1 MPTSRGRKKSPKGSR
16 TTPNTSRDSRS
27 GSQHWSRIQKFWAVG
42 VAALGVAAS
51 IVAFWP
57 RVSIDVQQP
66 FDDSNPLSSPVEV
79 TNGFPALE
87 NVNLALG
94 LCSLQIT
101 EKFILRGRNSDCS
114 GGTGVFLQ
122 PPTMTDHSLSI
133 DDKWEVFFGDF
144 LDPNGWRQASGFN
157 GGDVT
162 FKLTFTPWPL
172 SIVYRGALIT
182 REYRWIAVKVGEKWR
197 WVPKT
202 IDKDYQGPRRAFSER
217 FKVRK

>member
-1 MPTSRGRKKSPKGSR
+1 M
-16 TTPNTSRDSRS
+16 
-27 GSQHWSRIQKFWAVG
+27 
-42 VAALGVAAS
+42 
-51 IVAFWP
+51 AFWP

-66 FDDSNPLSSPVEV
+66 FDESNPWSSPVQV

-101 EKFILRGRNSDCS
+101 EKFALKGSNSDCS

-122 PPTMTDHSLSI
+122 PPAMSNHRLSV

-144 LDPNGWRQASGFN
+144 LDPNGWRKASGFN

-162 FKLTFTPWPL
+162 FKVTFTPWPL
-172 SIVYRGALIT
+172 SFFYRGALISK
-182 REYRWIAVKVGEKWR
+182 EFRWVAEKTNDKWR
-197 WVPKT
+197 WIPKT
-202 IDKDYQGPRRAFSER
+202 IDRNYVTPRPSFAER